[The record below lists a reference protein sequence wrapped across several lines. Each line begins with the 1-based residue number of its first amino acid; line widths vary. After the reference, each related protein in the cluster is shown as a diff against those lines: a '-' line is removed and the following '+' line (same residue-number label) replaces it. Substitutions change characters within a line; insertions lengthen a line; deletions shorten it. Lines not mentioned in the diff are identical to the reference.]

1 MINIGLLGF
10 GTVGQG
16 VYKILE
22 EKREELSLNLGEE
35 ISIKKIL
42 VRDLEKKRE
51 VEVPLEK
58 LTIDPNQIMNDKD
71 IDVLVEVTGDLDLSY
86 RLIQQ
91 AFKAGKHVV
100 TANKAVVSAYFE
112 ELSQMAEDYGVYFL
126 YEASVAGGVPII
138 KPLMDQ
144 IRLNQIHRVQGILN
158 GTCNYILTRMTEEG
172 LSYEEALKE
181 AQRLGYAEADPTSD
195 VKGLDSM
202 RKLRILST
210 LALGASIK
218 EEDIICSGIDFITD
232 QDIDIL
238 LKRGRKIK
246 LMGEAKEVP
255 EGYEAI
261 VQPKAVLVENYFAGI
276 NGADN
281 SVSIEGNHV
290 GILGFKGPGAGMY
303 PTANAILCD
312 VLDCVLQTQLKK
324 NPLRSRELKNINQD
338 IKSRYYVRIIK
349 NDETLKNPQEFIH
362 HVMMDDGHMV
372 AFETIELKRQDVLD
386 RFESVNDNA
395 FVLIALE
402 D

>member
-42 VRDLEKKRE
+42 VRDFEKKRE

-58 LTIDPNQIMNDKD
+58 LTLDPNQIMNDKD

-386 RFESVNDNA
+386 RFGSVNDNA

>member
-42 VRDLEKKRE
+42 VRDFEKKRE

-58 LTIDPNQIMNDKD
+58 LTLDPNQIMNDKD

>member
-42 VRDLEKKRE
+42 VRDFEKKRE

-58 LTIDPNQIMNDKD
+58 LTLDPNQIMNDKD

-261 VQPKAVLVENYFAGI
+261 VQPKAVLIENYFAGI

>member
-42 VRDLEKKRE
+42 VRDFEKKRE

-58 LTIDPNQIMNDKD
+58 LTLDPNQIMNDKD

-138 KPLMDQ
+138 KSLMDQ

-181 AQRLGYAEADPTSD
+181 AQSLGYAEADPTSD

>member
-42 VRDLEKKRE
+42 VRDFEKKRE

-58 LTIDPNQIMNDKD
+58 LTLDPNQIMNDKD

-362 HVMMDDGHMV
+362 HVMMDDGHMM